1 MTIFEDADAV
11 LLPGFFRE
19 VVTIDGN
26 DVLTVSAGSG
36 PPLLM
41 LHGDPQ
47 THLCWHQIA
56 PELSRQFTV
65 VLTDIRGRGETHK
78 PGVGPTEN
86 SYSKREMAFEQVAVM
101 EALGHKRFSLVGH
114 DRGARVARRLTLD
127 YPEVVQQLVVM
138 DIIPALDFY
147 ANLSAD
153 IAQNYFYFSFLTQ
166 DYPIPDRLIQGDPE
180 NFLRLI
186 LFGLSDKPVNYNPVA
201 LAAYLAANTTPEAV
215 VAMCECFRAGYHIDQ
230 LHDAED
236 RAAGRKI
243 GCPSLVM
250 WGEKGVVGKHFDV
263 YKIWKDWCDNPSF
276 AAMPSGHFIPE
287 EAPAEALSSL
297 SKFLQIPKR

>member
-1 MTIFEDADAV
+1 MTIFEDADAT
-11 LLPGFFRE
+11 LLPGFCRK
-19 VVTIDGN
+19 VITIEGN

-56 PELSRQFTV
+56 SELIHNFTV

-78 PGVGPTEN
+78 PGVGLKEN
-86 SYSKREMAFEQVAVM
+86 FYSKRAMAFEQVAVM
-101 EALGHKRFSLVGH
+101 EALGHTRFSLVGH

-127 YPEVVQQLVVM
+127 YPEIVQQLVVM

-147 ANLSAD
+147 ENLNAD
-153 IAQNYFYFSFLTQ
+153 IAQDYFYFSFLTQ
-166 DYPIPDRLIQGDPE
+166 DHPIPEKLIQGDPE

-186 LFGLSDKPVNYNPVA
+186 LDSLSDKPVNYNPLA
-201 LAAYLAANTTPEAV
+201 LAAYLTANTTPEAV
-215 VAMCECFRAGYHIDQ
+215 VAMCECFRAGYQIDQ
-230 LHDAED
+230 RHDAED

-250 WGEKGVVGKHFDV
+250 WGEKSVVGKHFDV
-263 YKIWKDWCDNPSF
+263 HKIWKNWCVNPSF
-276 AAMPSGHFIPE
+276 APMPSGHFIPE
-287 EAPAEALSSL
+287 EAPAEALL
-297 SKFLQIPKR
+297 SMTKFLQLL